1 MRASLNFS
9 SLCQTNACNQETIM
23 HSMFSFI
30 CLLKEPS
37 ACKLLLRL
45 FLIIVAFSKLRP
57 HQKMKFISSA
67 FQDGILRGRRF
78 FCFKPFYFFK
88 GDCVCRMGGI
98 SLSSDDV
105 CR

>member
-1 MRASLNFS
+1 
-9 SLCQTNACNQETIM
+9 M
-23 HSMFSFI
+23 HSMFPFI
-30 CLLKEPS
+30 CLLNEPS
-37 ACKLLLRL
+37 ACKPLLWLS
-45 FLIIVAFSKLRP
+45 LIIVAFSKLGAW

-88 GDCVCRMGGI
+88 GHCVCRMGGI

-105 CR
+105 C